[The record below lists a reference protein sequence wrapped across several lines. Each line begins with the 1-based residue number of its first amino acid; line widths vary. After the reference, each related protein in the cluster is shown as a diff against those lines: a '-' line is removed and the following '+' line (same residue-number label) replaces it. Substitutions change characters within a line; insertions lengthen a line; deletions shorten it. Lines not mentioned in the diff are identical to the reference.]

1 MEDKTKK
8 ILIGTGIATTLAGI
22 GYGIY
27 RAVKSKKGKDPLTFD
42 LVGGLEKEKEL
53 LRETIKLPLE
63 QPNVIKKLGIQP
75 AKGVLLHGP
84 PGCGKTLLARAVANE
99 MGASFY
105 LINGP
110 EIISKWVGQTEQT
123 LRRLFGSAKRNAPS
137 IIFID
142 ELDSIAPSRDF
153 MLHHFDVTMV
163 DQLLAL
169 MDGMKPANGV
179 VVIGA
184 TNRVDAVDP
193 AIRRKGRFD
202 HEVKI
207 GLPNERSRFEIL
219 KVHTLKMPLA
229 KGVNLKSLA
238 KKTKDYSG
246 ADIAALCREAGL
258 QAYRK
263 KKGKSKKIISE
274 KDIASLTV
282 TGQDFDTAFATITP
296 WGKQHKP

>member
-8 ILIGTGIATTLAGI
+8 ILIGTGIVTTLAGV

-27 RAVKSKKGKDPLTFD
+27 RAVKSRKSKDPLTFE

-110 EIISKWVGQTEQT
+110 EIISKWVGETEQT

-207 GLPNERSRFEIL
+207 GLPNEKSRFAIL
-219 KVHTLKMPLA
+219 KVHTLNMPLA
-229 KGVNLKSLA
+229 KDVNLKSLA

-263 KKGKSKKIISE
+263 KKGKSKKNLSE
-274 KDIASLTV
+274 KDIASLIV
-282 TGQDFDTAFATITP
+282 TSKDFEAALETITP
-296 WGKQHKP
+296 WGKKF

>member
-1 MEDKTKK
+1 MEDETKK
-8 ILIGTGIATTLAGI
+8 ILIGTAIVSTLGAI
-22 GYGIY
+22 GYGVYKAI
-27 RAVKSKKGKDPLTFD
+27 RSRKKKDTLSFE

-53 LRETIKLPLE
+53 LKETIKLPLE
-63 QPNVIKKLGIQP
+63 QPEVIEKLGIQP
-75 AKGVLLHGP
+75 AKGILLHGP

-99 MGASFY
+99 MGAAFY

-110 EIISKWVGQTEQT
+110 EIISKWVGETEQT
-123 LRRLFGSAKRNAPS
+123 LRRLFGKARGNAPS

-142 ELDSIAPSRDF
+142 ELDSIAPNRDLL
-153 MLHHFDVTMV
+153 MHHFNVTMV

-169 MDGMKPANGV
+169 MDGMKPANGI

-193 AIRRKGRFD
+193 ALRRKGRFD

-207 GLPNERSRFEIL
+207 GMPNEKSRFEIL

-229 KGVNLKSLA
+229 KDVNLKSLA

-263 KKGKSKKIISE
+263 KKGKSKKILSE
-274 KDIASLTV
+274 KDVTSLTV
-282 TGQDFDTAFATITP
+282 SKEDFDTGFKIITP
-296 WGKQHKP
+296 WGKKF

>member
-1 MEDKTKK
+1 MEDETKK
-8 ILIGTGIATTLAGI
+8 ILIGTAIVSTLGAI
-22 GYGIY
+22 GYGVYKAI
-27 RAVKSKKGKDPLTFD
+27 RSRKKKDTLSFE

-53 LRETIKLPLE
+53 LKETIKLPLE
-63 QPNVIKKLGIQP
+63 QPEVIEKLGIQP
-75 AKGVLLHGP
+75 AKGILLHGP

-99 MGASFY
+99 MGAAFY

-110 EIISKWVGQTEQT
+110 EIISKWVGETEQT
-123 LRRLFGSAKRNAPS
+123 LRRLFGRARRNAPS

-142 ELDSIAPSRDF
+142 ELDSIAPNRDLL
-153 MLHHFDVTMV
+153 MHHFNVTMV

-169 MDGMKPANGV
+169 MDGMKPANGI

-193 AIRRKGRFD
+193 ALRRKGRFD

-207 GLPNERSRFEIL
+207 GMPNEKSRFEIL
-219 KVHTLKMPLA
+219 KVHTLKMPLS
-229 KGVNLKSLA
+229 KDVNLKSLA
-238 KKTKDYSG
+238 NKTKEYSG

-263 KKGKSKKIISE
+263 KKGKSKKILSE
-274 KDIASLTV
+274 KDVTSLTV
-282 TGQDFDTAFATITP
+282 SKEDFDTGFKIITP
-296 WGKQHKP
+296 WGKKF